1 MMHHALL
8 PVENDVDRMESV
20 VACAVPILEALDTSV
35 TLYHVF
41 SENRYST
48 LLDGMEVGS
57 LDPDTLA
64 KRNETVQE
72 VATRLR
78 DHGVSADIH
87 GSVGDPAAEIASYV
101 ESSDVDHVF
110 LGGRRRSSTHKALF
124 GSVSQQTLM
133 SVDVRCT
140 IAIE

>member
-8 PVENDVDRMESV
+8 PVENDVDRMDSV
-20 VACAVPILEALDTSV
+20 VACAAPILEALEPSV

-41 SENRYST
+41 TEDRYST
-48 LLDGMEVGS
+48 LLDGMDVDS
-57 LDPDTLA
+57 MDPDTLA
-64 KRNETVQE
+64 KRNEAVQE
-72 VATRLR
+72 VAARLR
-78 DHGVSADIH
+78 EDGVSADIR
-87 GSVGDPAAEIASYV
+87 GSVGDPASEIASYV
-101 ESSDVDHVF
+101 ESNDVDHVF

-133 SVDVRCT
+133 SVDVPCT